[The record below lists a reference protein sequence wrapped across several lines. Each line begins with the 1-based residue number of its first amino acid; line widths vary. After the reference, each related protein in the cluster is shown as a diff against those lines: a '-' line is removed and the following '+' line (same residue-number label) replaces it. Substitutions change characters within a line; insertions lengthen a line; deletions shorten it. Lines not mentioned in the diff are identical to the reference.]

1 MFIRIRRPV
10 ISSFFFRLSH
20 GFFAIFLSLFLIL
33 PTSLSW
39 VPSAQRLFGGA
50 RPSFDRSGHGWRRL
64 ILQPPP
70 FLPPPLLLLQVVVLL
85 SRPSWCS
92 FSMWMLALTLSV
104 MSCVKWTPVS
114 VVLYDDKLASVVSPL
129 LPLLLRMLWQMR
141 TAMMVLMMM
150 MRMRMV
156 AFPVMRKWRPLSDLP
171 LSFMTKMGS
180 SFGMMRVVL
189 YLGGE
194 LA

>member
-1 MFIRIRRPV
+1 MSIGIRRLV
-10 ISSFFFRLSH
+10 ISSFFLRLSRRS
-20 GFFAIFLSLFLIL
+20 FAIFLSLFLIL

-129 LPLLLRMLWQMR
+129 LPLLLRMLRQMR
-141 TAMMVLMMM
+141 TAMRMLMMM
-150 MRMRMV
+150 TRMRML
-156 AFPVMRKWRPLSDLP
+156 ALPVMRRWRPFSNLP
-171 LSFMTKMGS
+171 FVIRDKK
-180 SFGMMRVVL
+180 
-189 YLGGE
+189 GE
-194 LA
+194 